1 MPYPASPTPAA
12 GGRTPRVRRP
22 RNVIRGL
29 TTGGLV
35 AAMIAGGM
43 TAVPLSAAAADSVSL
58 YVSPQGDDG
67 GNGSLNSPFRTLEH
81 ARDVVRGL
89 NDSMDSDI
97 TVYLRGGTYPVVS
110 TIEFT
115 ADDSGSNGH
124 RITYAAYQNEKPVLE
139 AGQAVTGW
147 SRVSDTIW
155 KAPLSRADKLR
166 SLYVDGARMQM
177 ASKWVWANECQGQ
190 YTVTAGQAP
199 WAWESGQECDGSS
212 YGLDA
217 IPAIPR
223 NQQDVEVM
231 TQTTWQTAITGVREV
246 TTTADGSQR
255 KLLFQQP
262 GAAIAQ
268 GAAYAAL
275 RATGWQKVSNAYE
288 LLDEPGEFFFDRE
301 AQTVYLYK
309 DGNTNLATASVMA
322 PRGTETVLSVAGTS
336 TSQRATNL
344 TFSGLTIRHSDW
356 NLAKVDGSSF
366 KQVTQGNLVNTFYGR
381 KNFHEYTYRNVQLE
395 PGAVEVTS
403 AQGVEFL
410 GNHIEHTGADGIQ
423 FINDVVDGKIE
434 GNAAVDIGG
443 TAISIG
449 DPQHVY
455 IGDGTPQNGE
465 RFAPGVEGA
474 PKNISVRNNY
484 TLDTAVLFWGSPAV
498 AGYFL
503 DTVQI
508 ENNRIEK
515 TSWAGVSLG
524 WGWWNFDGSYNSINP
539 GNPTTVARNNSVQRN
554 EFIDV
559 MRFLSDSGPLYS
571 LGDQR
576 GSVIS
581 ENFTK
586 GIRSGHTYGLHPDEG
601 SANITYNNNV
611 FEAPRDIAYVINS
624 GNWGKQHDL
633 SIRNTYG
640 PINSIFDRPVPAST
654 IDDVIVVPD
663 FVWPAP
669 AYNAAVG
676 SGLQPDYRSLLG
688 QTARTADFAMPASVL
703 VTDSDSAIPT
713 RGVGDRSATLWLAPA
728 GTTTF
733 SAGPTM
739 TSAPGDASSLTVPTA
754 RGDYKLYV
762 VKSDGSVASTS
773 SATAVRTAPA
783 PRNQKM
789 TLLDAQKCL
798 DSPGSSTSNGTQ
810 VALWNCKG
818 DPNQLF
824 THTSRGEISVLGK
837 CLTAEGGNRTA
848 GTRVVLQDCAASAPQ
863 KWTLAQNG
871 TITGVDSGL
880 CLVTSNGNL
889 NNGAG
894 AVLSPCTGASNQ
906 RWDFPV
912 SDYTRAK
919 LAVET
924 SASSRCMAGKAVVT
938 VTVKNTNALPVK
950 ASASTPWGTQS
961 SHELGAGKTAS
972 FAFTTRAKTI
982 PAGEATSS
990 VSATVDG
997 SDASVSASAPY
1008 AARTCN

>member
-1 MPYPASPTPAA
+1 MPYPALPSFAITPTGSGDKRPRGSAFGLAVGGLIAALLAGSIAAAPTPA
-12 GGRTPRVRRP
+12 
-22 RNVIRGL
+22 
-29 TTGGLV
+29 V
-35 AAMIAGGM
+35 AADGIA
-43 TAVPLSAAAADSVSL
+43 L
-58 YVSPQGDDG
+58 YVSPQGDDA
-67 GNGSLNSPFRTLEH
+67 GNGSIQSPFRTIEH
-81 ARDVVRGL
+81 ARDIVRGL
-89 NDSMDSDI
+89 NDSMNADI
-97 TVYLRGGTYPVVS
+97 TVYLRGGTYAVDS

-115 ADDSGSNGH
+115 SEDSGTNDH
-124 RITYAAYQNEKPVLE
+124 RITYAAYEGEQPIFE
-139 AGQAVTGW
+139 AGKTVTGW
-147 SRVSDTIW
+147 SPVSGNIW

-166 SLYVDGARMQM
+166 SLYVDGNRFQM
-177 ASKWVWANECQGQ
+177 ASKWVWANECQGR

-246 TTTADGSQR
+246 TTTEDGSQR
-255 KLLFQQP
+255 KLLYQQP

-268 GAAYAAL
+268 GAAYAAF
-275 RATGWQKVSNAYE
+275 RATGWQKISNAYE

-301 AQTVYLYK
+301 AQTVYVYK
-309 DGNTNLATASVMA
+309 DGNTNLSTASVVA
-322 PRGTETVLSVAGTS
+322 PQGTETILSVAGTNTS
-336 TSQRATNL
+336 TRAKNL
-344 TFSGLTIRHSDW
+344 TFSGLTFRHSDW
-356 NLAKVDGSSF
+356 NLAKVDGSEF
-366 KQVTQGNLVNTFYGR
+366 KQVTQGNLVNTVYGK

-403 AQGVEFL
+403 AQGIQFL
-410 GNHIEHTGADGIQ
+410 GNRIEHTGADGIQ
-423 FINDVVDGKIE
+423 FINDVIDSKIE
-434 GNAAVDIGG
+434 GNATADIGG
-443 TAISIG
+443 TGISIG

-455 IGDGTPQNGE
+455 IGDGTSTNGE
-465 RFAPGVEGA
+465 RYAPGVEGA

-484 TLDTAVLFWGSPAV
+484 TFDTAVLFWGSPAV

-515 TSWAGVSLG
+515 TSWSGVSLG
-524 WGWWNFDGSYNSINP
+524 WGWWNFDGSWNSINP

-576 GSVIS
+576 GTVIS
-581 ENFTK
+581 ENYTK

-601 SANITYNNNV
+601 SANITYDNNV

-633 SIRNTYG
+633 TIRNTFG
-640 PINSIFDRPVPAST
+640 PINSIFERPVPNST

-669 AYNAAVG
+669 AYKAAVG
-676 SGLQPDYRSLLG
+676 SGLQPEYRSLLG
-688 QTARTADFAMPASVL
+688 QTARTADFAMPASGI
-703 VTDSDSAIPT
+703 VTDSDSAISI
-713 RGVGDRSATLWLAPA
+713 RGVGDPSATLWLAPA
-728 GTTTF
+728 GTTSFTV
-733 SAGPTM
+733 GPTM
-739 TSAPGDASSLTVPTA
+739 TTARGDATSIAVPSA
-754 RGDYKLYV
+754 RGDYKLFV

-773 SATAVRTAPA
+773 AATAVRTAPA

-789 TLLDAQKCL
+789 TLVDAQKCL

-810 VALWNCKG
+810 LALWNCKG

-837 CLTAEGGNRTA
+837 CLTAEGGNKTA
-848 GTRVVLQDCAASAPQ
+848 GTRVVLQDCAASGAQ

-871 TITGVDSGL
+871 SITGADSGL
-880 CLVTSNGNL
+880 CLATANGNL
-889 NNGAG
+889 DNSAG
-894 AVLSPCTGASNQ
+894 AVLQTCTGASNQ
-906 RWDFPV
+906 RWDFPI
-912 SDYTRAK
+912 SDYTRSK
-919 LAVET
+919 LTVET
-924 SASSRCMAGKAVVT
+924 SASTRCVSGKAVVT
-938 VTVKNTNALPVK
+938 VTVKNTNAV
-950 ASASTPWGTQS
+950 AVNTTVSSAWGTKS
-961 SHELGAGKTAS
+961 SEALGAGKSAS
-972 FAFTTRAKTI
+972 FAFTTRAKAI
-982 PAGEATSS
+982 EAGETTSTL
-990 VSATVDG
+990 SASIDG
-997 SDASVSASAPY
+997 AVASVSAPAQYP
-1008 AARTCN
+1008 ARTCS